1 MMDDRD
7 EVSDLRDVFY
17 GGGYVDTMVFNP
29 FVIQE
34 LIFTPTD
41 DVSAD

>member
-7 EVSDLRDVFY
+7 EVSDLSDVFY
-17 GGGYVDTMVFNP
+17 GGGYVDTTVFNP

-34 LIFTPTD
+34 LVFTSTD
-41 DVSAD
+41 DAGVD